1 MGGSRRKYVLSILHI
16 KRDTAPRA
24 PEAGTLFDRRKPI
37 GRAAVQH
44 FGHALGRAPRKNR
57 KKKIKKW
64 IALVYNG
71 TSSPTN
77 TAQEREKKVGLG
89 DKN

>member
-1 MGGSRRKYVLSILHI
+1 
-16 KRDTAPRA
+16 
-24 PEAGTLFDRRKPI
+24 
-37 GRAAVQH
+37 VQH